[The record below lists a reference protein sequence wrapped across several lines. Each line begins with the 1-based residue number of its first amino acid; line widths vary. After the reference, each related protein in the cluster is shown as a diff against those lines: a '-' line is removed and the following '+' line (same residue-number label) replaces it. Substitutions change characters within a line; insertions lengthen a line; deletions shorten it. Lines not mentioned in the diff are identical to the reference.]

1 MKACQAVMM
10 RAGFD
15 PASDMST
22 KVTPLLPR
30 KAARKVARRSVGT
43 ATRTGSPAWRLSA
56 MIGTRDST

>member
-1 MKACQAVMM
+1 M
-10 RAGFD
+10 RAGLD